1 MQYKHFA
8 EHMQLDKKVLNGKL
22 RLVLPTSVGTSALF
36 DDVSES
42 VLRDVIES

>member
-1 MQYKHFA
+1 
-8 EHMQLDKKVLNGKL
+8 MQLDKKVLNGQL

-36 DDVSES
+36 DNVSED